1 MSELAENQTEKK
13 AAPSSSPSNEAT
25 SPEIQA
31 LKASVTS
38 LNSKI
43 RSYKRQ
49 ISLYNRNKKKFTE
62 FVAKINLPSASDEA
76 GESTSKKDSK
86 KTLVIFFYRLLR
98 SISISTNIID
108 LENSDE
114 DKQVIPVKFTD
125 EINSIFEED
134 KSGLEKLKK
143 ALKAESMKE
152 SIKELP
158 DELSEKVVTGFSDF
172 IPKFDQG
179 DTIKH
184 LESSLPE
191 WINQIKLKRLE
202 LKKLI
207 GSKKSSKPP
216 KNKKKNPKK
225 PVSEPSSNSEAPVE
239 ERFREMVKEVKQR
252 VFSVDLKKDD
262 FKTYSDIQ
270 KDIDSFLNEA
280 VSEILS
286 IKNNLKAKF
295 EKIQSAK
302 EKAKKVN

>member
-13 AAPSSSPSNEAT
+13 AAPSSSTSNEAI

-76 GESTSKKDSK
+76 GESASKRDSK

-108 LENSDE
+108 LENSNE

-134 KSGLEKLKK
+134 KSGLDKLKK

-158 DELSEKVVTGFSDF
+158 DELNEKVVTGFSDF

-179 DTIKH
+179 DTIKQ

-216 KNKKKNPKK
+216 KNQKKNPKK
-225 PVSEPSSNSEAPVE
+225 PVSEPSSSSEAPVE
-239 ERFREMVKEVKQR
+239 ERFREMVKEVKSR

-262 FKTYSDIQ
+262 FKTYSEIQ

-302 EKAKKVN
+302 EKAKKAN